1 MQLLDDNNREL
12 ENYAMVP
19 GALLSVSDGER
30 VTKGTVLAMWDPHNM
45 PILSEKSGIIS
56 FRDMIP
62 GVTIKRDVDT
72 STGRITTVVIEH
84 KEDLSPTI
92 EVVVGANNEG
102 IPPDRIFATY
112 SIPTGAQVI
121 VENGNEVQAGALLA
135 KTSRSASKTQDITG
149 GLPRIAELFE
159 ARRPKDASEM
169 AKLDGIVS
177 FGGTVRNKR
186 RIWVTDSETS
196 QRQDHLIAHGRSIVA
211 HEGDFVNKGQN
222 LTDGSQDPHEIL
234 EILGIASLQE
244 YLISE
249 IQKVYRM
256 QGVSINDKH
265 IEIIVACMLSKV
277 RVSDPGDSD
286 FFWGEQIDKD
296 AFITA
301 NKEIIDSGGEPATA
315 EPVLLGITKSSI
327 ETESFIAAASF
338 QETTRVLTDAATTS
352 KVDKLKGFK
361 ENVIM
366 GHLIPAG
373 TGLPM
378 YRYIK
383 INTLGSA
390 PMGESPMQTE
400 ASHQLVTVEQ

>member
-1 MQLLDDNNREL
+1 MQLLDANGREI
-12 ENYAMVP
+12 ENYTMVP
-19 GALLSVSDGER
+19 GALLSVSDGEE
-30 VTKGTVLAMWDPHNM
+30 VKKGAILAMWDPHNV
-45 PILSEKSGIIS
+45 PILSEKDGIVR

-62 GVTIKRDVDT
+62 GVTIKRDVDVAV
-72 STGRITTVVIEH
+72 GRVTTVVIEH
-84 KEDLSPTI
+84 KEDLNPAIDIVASAQ
-92 EVVVGANNEG
+92 EQGQA
-102 IPPDRIFATY
+102 DRVLSTY
-112 SIPTGAQVI
+112 GIPTGAQII
-121 VENGNEVQAGALLA
+121 VENGDEVQAGALLA

-169 AKLDGIVS
+169 AKIDGIVS
-177 FGGTVRNKR
+177 LGGTMRNKR
-186 RIWVTDSETS
+186 RLWVTDSETG
-196 QRQDHLIAHGRSIVA
+196 QRQEHLIPHGRSIIV
-211 HEGDFVNKGQN
+211 HEGDFVSKGQN

-234 EILGIASLQE
+234 DILGVASLQE

-256 QGVSINDKH
+256 QGVTINDKH
-265 IEIIVACMLSKV
+265 IETIIACMLSKV
-277 RVSDPGDSD
+277 RVTDPGDSD
-286 FFWGEQIDKD
+286 FFWGEQVDKD
-296 AFITA
+296 AFMA
-301 NKEIIDSGGEPATA
+301 SNKEIIESGGEPAVS

-338 QETTRVLTDAATTS
+338 QETTRVLTDAATTA

-378 YRYIK
+378 YRYVK
-383 INTLGSA
+383 VNTLVSVPA
-390 PMGESPMQTE
+390 SVELQAQEKQLQAE
-400 ASHQLVTVEQ
+400 AFE